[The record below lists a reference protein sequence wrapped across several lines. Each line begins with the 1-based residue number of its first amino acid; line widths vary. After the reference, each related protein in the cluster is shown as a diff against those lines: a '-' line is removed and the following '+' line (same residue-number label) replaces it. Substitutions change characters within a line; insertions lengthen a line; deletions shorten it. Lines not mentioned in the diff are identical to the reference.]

1 LADPAPEKR
10 RARSDSQRAFGACP
24 LDTGAANGQKRGG
37 MSTENQPPRQAP
49 IFIWWILWAGIGIG
63 LVAMYLVLG
72 RHEAPTSDRLPS
84 VSPYVLAV
92 PLLLSCV
99 VRWLVLPRMPTRRK
113 AFPIFIIGLALAEG
127 AGQLGILLGAKDRD
141 TLFALAAVGVLQF
154 APVFVRR
161 IPV

>member
-1 LADPAPEKR
+1 
-10 RARSDSQRAFGACP
+10 
-24 LDTGAANGQKRGG
+24 
-37 MSTENQPPRQAP
+37 MSTEDHRQQPAP
-49 IFIWWILWAGIGIG
+49 IFIWWILWAGNGTG
-63 LVAMYLVLG
+63 LVAMYALLG
-72 RHEAPTSDRLPS
+72 RHGTPTSDSLPE

-99 VRWLVLPRMPTRRK
+99 VRWLVLPRMLTRRK
-113 AFPIFIIGLALAEG
+113 ALPVFIIGLALAEG